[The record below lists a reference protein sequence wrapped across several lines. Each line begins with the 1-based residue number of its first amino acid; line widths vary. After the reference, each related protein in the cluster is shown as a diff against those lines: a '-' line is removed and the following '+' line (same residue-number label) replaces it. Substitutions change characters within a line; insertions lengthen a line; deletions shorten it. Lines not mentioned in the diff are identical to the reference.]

1 MKTVILDA
9 KTLGDDMSFSS
20 LEKVCSLT
28 VYGATA
34 PGEIQDRARG
44 AECIIINKVKLTAEI
59 LEKLPYL
66 KLICITATGFDN
78 VDVKWCSAHG
88 VAVCNVCG
96 YSTQSVA
103 LITVSLALSLINHL
117 PSFDSYVKSGLYT
130 QSGIQNKLTPVFHE
144 PSALTWGVI
153 GYGDIGKE
161 VARIA
166 ESFGF
171 SVLYCRNTPD
181 GAQNCVNIDE
191 LLTKSDVVSLH
202 VPANAKTVNLINK
215 ERLEKMRDGAVLVN
229 AARGA
234 VTDEAAVADAVLSGK
249 LSGFATDVYTT
260 EPFPCG
266 HPFEK
271 LRSLDNVVFTPHMAW
286 GAYEARVRLISEVA
300 LNISAFLSGSFRNRV
315 D

>member
-9 KTLGDDMSFSS
+9 KTLGDDISFSA
-20 LEKVCSLT
+20 LEKVCALT
-28 VYGATA
+28 VYGATS
-34 PGEIQDRARG
+34 PCEIQDRARS
-44 AECIIINKVKLTAEI
+44 AECIIVNKIKLSAEI
-59 LEKLPYL
+59 LEGLPNL

-88 VAVCNVCG
+88 IAVCNVCG

-117 PSFDSYVKSGLYT
+117 PYFDSYVKSGLYT
-130 QSGIQNKLTPVFHE
+130 ESGIQNKLTPVFHE

-166 ESFGF
+166 QSLGF

-181 GAQNCVNIDE
+181 GAENCVSIDE
-191 LLTKSDVVSLH
+191 LLTKSDVISLH
-202 VPANAKTVNLINK
+202 IPANAKTAKLINK
-215 ERLEKMRDGAVLVN
+215 HRLEAMKDGAVLIN

-234 VTDEAAVADAVLSGK
+234 VTDEEAVANAVLSGK

-271 LRSLDNVVFTPHMAW
+271 LKGLDNVIFTPHMAW
-286 GAYEARVRLISEVA
+286 GAYEARVRLIDEVA
-300 LNISAFLSGSFRNRV
+300 LNISSFLSGSFRNRV
-315 D
+315 